1 MAAQQPGRRS
11 STRAAEAPGARE
23 PLQAPAEGLVEKICG
38 ADVELGNFITGAPA
52 RRSLPGDAASALL
65 AAIEGIA
72 GRRPPFPS
80 WSFLPS
86 CAPVGRGTA
95 ACWGVARV
103 ADRQDLGRKFLATN
117 GGCAYIDL
125 DHLEICLPEV
135 RSAWDHLACWHAML
149 RIVRSAQQAANARL
163 DGARIH
169 VLVNNSDGLGA
180 SYGSH
185 LDVLVTRR
193 AWDDMFRRRL
203 HHLLFLA
210 AYQASSIVFTGQ
222 GKVGSENGAP
232 AVRFQLAQR
241 ADFIETLVG
250 PQTTYNRPL
259 VNSRD
264 EPLCGL
270 TGANDRDGRGGLARL
285 HVIAYDSTLSH
296 VSHLLKV
303 GVLQLVLA
311 MIEAERVNPAL
322 LLDDPVGAMRRWS
335 HDPTLRHRERLIAGG
350 SVTAVGLQQRFLEE
364 ALRFAEEGR
373 ADPVVPRAA
382 EILALWADTLSKLEA
397 GDLEALAG
405 RLDWVLKLSVLRSLL
420 VSRPGL
426 SWASPEVKHLDHLF
440 ASLDPDEG
448 VFWAYER
455 SGLVERV
462 AGEDDIARFGEEP
475 PADTRAWTRT
485 MLLRAAGPARVTEV
499 NWDVVRLRAA
509 GTGRGATWRIDL
521 DDPRAGTRQADGAVF
536 EGGRSLEEIA
546 GDLATCAEGQATA
559 DHDRRGVPHASA

>member
-1 MAAQQPGRRS
+1 MATQVR
-11 STRAAEAPGARE
+11 
-23 PLQAPAEGLVEKICG
+23 VEKICG
-38 ADVELGNFITGAPA
+38 ADVELGNFVSGAARA
-52 RRSLPGDAASALL
+52 RRSPPGDAASALL
-65 AAIEGIA
+65 DAIEGIA
-72 GRRPPFPS
+72 GRPPRTPFPS
-80 WSFLPS
+80 WGGSVGHSGLPQFF
-86 CAPVGRGTA
+86 G
-95 ACWGVARV
+95 
-103 ADRQDLGRKFLATN
+103 RQDRGRKFLLTN

-125 DHLEICLPEV
+125 DHLEVCLPEV
-135 RSAWDHLACWHAML
+135 TSAWDHLACWHAML

-163 DGARIH
+163 DGARIQ
-169 VLVNNSDGLGA
+169 VLANNSDGLGA

-193 AWDDMFRRRL
+193 AWDAMFHRRL

-210 AYQASSIVFTGQ
+210 AYQASSIVFAGQ

-270 TGANDRDGRGGLARL
+270 AGANGRDGRGGLARL
-285 HVIAYDSTLSH
+285 HVISYDSTLSH

-335 HDPTLRHRERLIAGG
+335 HDPTLQHRERLIAGG
-350 SVTAVGLQQRFLEE
+350 TATAVELQQRFLEE
-364 ALRFAEEGR
+364 VRPFVEEGR

-382 EILALWADTLSKLEA
+382 EILALWADTLAKLEA

-405 RLDWVLKLSVLRSLL
+405 RLDWVLKLSILRSLL

-426 SWASPEVKHLDHLF
+426 SWTSPEVKHVDHLF

-448 VFWAYER
+448 VFWACER

-462 AGEDDIARFGEEP
+462 ASEDDIARFLEEP

-499 NWDVVRLRAA
+499 NWDVVRVRAA

-521 DDPRAGTRQADGAVF
+521 DDPRAGTRAANGALFDGR
-536 EGGRSLEEIA
+536 RSMEEIA
-546 GDLATCAEGQATA
+546 GDLAGSTGGQTVAA
-559 DHDRRGVPHASA
+559 CDQEGVPHASA

>member
-1 MAAQQPGRRS
+1 MAAQGAGRRAIAL
-11 STRAAEAPGARE
+11 TRDDAEKCALLE
-23 PLQAPAEGLVEKICG
+23 TPAGPRVAKICG
-38 ADVELGNFITGAPA
+38 ADVELGNFILGART
-52 RRSLPGDAASALL
+52 RRSSPGDAASALL
-65 AAIEGIA
+65 GAIEGIA
-72 GRRPPFPS
+72 GCPLLTPFASWGGRILAPYFPIVYGATAYRDVPP
-80 WSFLPS
+80 
-86 CAPVGRGTA
+86 VT
-95 ACWGVARV
+95 
-103 ADRQDLGRKFLATN
+103 DRQDFGRKFLATN

-135 RSAWDHLACWHAML
+135 TSAWDHLACWHAML
-149 RIVRSAQQAANARL
+149 RMVRSAQQAANARL
-163 DGARIH
+163 DGASIQ

-193 AWDDMFRRRL
+193 AWDDMFHRRL

-232 AVRFQLAQR
+232 AVRFQLSQR

-270 TGANDRDGRGGLARL
+270 RGANGGDTGQGSLARL
-285 HVIAYDSTLSH
+285 HVISYDSTLSH
-296 VSHLLKV
+296 VAHLLKV

-335 HDPTLRHRERLIAGG
+335 HDPTLQHRERLIAGG
-350 SVTAVGLQQRFLEE
+350 SVTAVELQQRLLEE
-364 ALRFAEEGR
+364 ARRFVEEGG

-382 EILALWADTLSKLEA
+382 EIVDLWADTLARLEE
-397 GDLEALAG
+397 GDLETLAG
-405 RLDWVLKLSVLRSLL
+405 RLDWVLKLSILRSLL

-426 SWASPEVKHLDHLF
+426 SWMSPEIKHLDHLF

-448 VFWAYER
+448 LFWAYER

-462 AGEDDIARFGEEP
+462 ISEGDIRRFTEEP

-485 MLLRAAGPARVTEV
+485 MLLRTAGPTRVTEV
-499 NWDVVRLRAA
+499 NWDVVRLRTT
-509 GTGRGATWRIDL
+509 GTGWGATWRINL
-521 DDPRAGTRQADGAVF
+521 DDPRAGTRETDGAVF
-536 EGGRSLEEIA
+536 DGRRSLEEIA
-546 GDLATCAEGQATA
+546 GDLVGGAGVQATY
-559 DHDRRGVPHASA
+559 GQ